1 MNIVQSIFNESVSYF
16 PVLLAMVSAFV
27 LAVVLTPRV
36 AAIAERFD
44 LLDHPSARKVHTLSI
59 PRIGGVAIFIAFFIA
74 LGVGFLFSGIRTA
87 FWAKSE
93 IVYVFVGGVL
103 AFSLGFYDDVKRL
116 GPKTKFAIQIV
127 AALFA
132 YMGGI
137 QVKGVAI
144 PFLGFVPSGWFSLPI
159 TVFWI
164 LLVIN
169 AINLID
175 GLDGL
180 AAGVSFFVSLV
191 LLFLCLFKGEM
202 LNALVLSALA
212 GSVLGFLV
220 FNFNPASIFMGDSGS
235 YFIGYMLA
243 SLSIFGSF
251 KSKTAFTFLIPV
263 IALGVP
269 LLDTVWATIRR
280 FILGQKLFYPDKDHF
295 HHRLLRLG
303 YSHKRAVMILYAIT
317 IFLGLFALLTINVS
331 SRYSAFPLALLAI
344 FIVVFIQKL
353 GYLNFLGLNSFLQW
367 VNDLANTIGINR
379 DRRVFF
385 SFQLAIL
392 ESDSMSTFWERIVET
407 ARYLG
412 LDYIEMRLG
421 GDESNFK
428 KFNNY
433 RWSLPGVVVNEDELY
448 DSNRLYLRFPL
459 KSEGTHYGILI
470 ISKKYLNSDRSQ
482 SQTLWR
488 LEFLRRTL
496 SDALRRFK
504 ENPHYEL
511 YDRRRPFG
519 DRRAHKAKDQLLHA
533 MEDRRVRRQERRR
546 KFGAALGVANQEDAS
561 IPCWE

>member
-1 MNIVQSIFNESVSYF
+1 MDMVQSIFDKGMLYF
-16 PVLLAMVSAFV
+16 PALLALVSSFV
-27 LAVVLTPRV
+27 FAVLLTPRV

-74 LGVGFLFSGIRTA
+74 IGSGFFFSSIRSS
-87 FWAKSE
+87 FWCKSE
-93 IVYVFVGGVL
+93 IFYVFVGGIL

-116 GPKTKFAIQIV
+116 GPKTKFAIQII

-137 QVKGVAI
+137 QIKKVGLPWA
-144 PFLGFVPSGWFSLPI
+144 GFVSFDWLSLPI

-180 AAGVSFFVSLV
+180 AAGVSFFVSIV
-191 LLFLCLFKGEM
+191 LLILCLFKGDM
-202 LNALVLSALA
+202 LNALVLAALA

-243 SLSIFGSF
+243 TLSIYGSF
-251 KSKTAFTFLIPV
+251 KSQTAFTFLIPI
-263 IALGVP
+263 IAMGVP

-280 FILGQKLFYPDKDHF
+280 FIRGQKLFYPDNDHF
-295 HHRLLRLG
+295 HHRLLKMG
-303 YSHKRAVMILYAIT
+303 YSHKRAVVILYAIT
-317 IFLGLFALLTINVS
+317 IFLGILALLTINVTN
-331 SRYSAFPLALLAI
+331 RYAAITLAFLAI

-353 GYLNFLGLNSFLQW
+353 GYLNFLGLNAFLLW
-367 VNDLANTIGINR
+367 VNDVVNTLGINR

-392 ESDSMSTFWERIVET
+392 ESDSMTTFWERIVET
-407 ARYLG
+407 AKYLG

-421 GDESNFK
+421 GDESKFK
-428 KFNNY
+428 KFNDY
-433 RWSLPGVVVNEDELY
+433 RWTLPDAIEDENDLY
-448 DSNRLYLRFPL
+448 HSNRLYLRFPL
-459 KSEGTHYGILI
+459 KSKETHYGVLI
-470 ISKKYLNSDRSQ
+470 ISKKCLDMDKSQ
-482 SQTLWR
+482 SQILWR

-496 SDALRRFK
+496 SDALQQFAEK
-504 ENPHYEL
+504 PQYGL
-511 YDRRRPFG
+511 QDRRRPFG
-519 DRRAHKAKDQLLHA
+519 DRRAHKAKEQLINE
-533 MEDRRVRRQERRR
+533 MEDRRARDQERRR
-546 KFGAALGVANQEDAS
+546 RGVYDEAYQ
-561 IPCWE
+561 

>member
-1 MNIVQSIFNESVSYF
+1 MDMTLSIINQSVAYF
-16 PVLLAMVSAFV
+16 PVLLALVSAFV
-27 LAVVLTPRV
+27 LAVGLTPRV

-44 LLDHPSARKVHTLSI
+44 LLDHPSARKVHSLSI
-59 PRIGGVAIFIAFFIA
+59 PRIGGVAIFIAFFVA
-74 LGVGFLFSGIRTA
+74 LGGGFLFNGIRNS
-87 FWAKSE
+87 FWEKSE
-93 IVYVFVGGVL
+93 IVFVFFGGAL
-103 AFSLGFYDDVKRL
+103 AFALGFYDDVKRL
-116 GPKTKFAIQIV
+116 GPKTKFAVQIV

-137 QVKGVAI
+137 QVRGVAI
-144 PFLGFVPSGWFSLPI
+144 PFLGFVQSGWLSLPI

-191 LLFLCLFKGEM
+191 LLVLCLFKGEV
-202 LNALVLSALA
+202 LNALVLAALA

-263 IALGVP
+263 IAMGVP

-280 FILGQKLFYPDKDHF
+280 FIRGQKLFYPDKDHF
-295 HHRLLRLG
+295 HHRLLGLG
-303 YSHKRAVMILYAIT
+303 FSHKRAVMILYAVT

-331 SRYSAFPLALLAI
+331 SRYTAIPLALLAI
-344 FIVVFIQKL
+344 FIIVFIQKL
-353 GYLNFLGLNSFLQW
+353 GYLNFLGLNSFLHW
-367 VNDLANTIGINR
+367 INDLTNTLGINR

-392 ESDSMSTFWERIVET
+392 ESDSMATFWERIVET
-407 ARYLG
+407 AKYLG

-428 KFNNY
+428 KFNDY
-433 RWSLPGVVVNEDELY
+433 LWSLPGVVVNDHELY

-459 KSEGTHYGILI
+459 KSEGTHYGVLI
-470 ISKKYLNSDRSQ
+470 ISKKCLDCDRSQ

-496 SDALRRFK
+496 SDALQRFK
-504 ENPHYEL
+504 EQPHYEL
-511 YDRRRPFG
+511 HDRRRPFG
-519 DRRAHKAKDQLLHA
+519 DRRAHRAKEQLINE
-533 MEDRRVRRQERRR
+533 MEDRRVQNQERRR
-546 KFGAALGVANQEDAS
+546 KYSVANSFE
-561 IPCWE
+561 IEEG